1 MFKTLAK
8 IICVITIC
16 LFTTNCTSAENSTSS
31 SNQNTSMQTT
41 QTTKNSIDLSSYF
54 ENINGTAVFYT
65 PDTNTYNIYNDE
77 LSTKQSSPCSTFKI
91 FSTYVALDNKTID
104 PNNSL
109 RKWNGTIYWYDAW
122 NKDIDLDT
130 AFKTSCVW
138 YYRQVIDEIGQDTMQ
153 KYIDK
158 FDYGN
163 KDISDWDGKTNL
175 DDDPRDLK
183 GFWLETSLK
192 ISPLEQVQL
201 LNRLF
206 SANEN
211 PMALAKLKEL
221 MLVYEDNNT
230 GLKIYGKT
238 GYGVVNGENTDA
250 WFTGFYEINNQ
261 RTYYSVRLD
270 DPKNPQALSS
280 TAKEIAINI
289 IKNLNK

>member
-1 MFKTLAK
+1 MFKTLVK

-16 LFTTNCTSAENSTSS
+16 LFTTNCTSAENSTPS

-104 PNNSL
+104 ANNSL

-163 KDISDWDGKTNL
+163 KDISDWYGETDP
-175 DDDPRDLK
+175 DDDPMDLK
-183 GFWLETSLK
+183 GFWIETSLK
-192 ISPLEQVQL
+192 VSPKEQVQI
-201 LNRLF
+201 LNKIFTTTNDEYILTT
-206 SANEN
+206 
-211 PMALAKLKEL
+211 LKDL
-221 MLVYEDNNT
+221 MLTYTDDTNN
-230 GLKIYGKT
+230 LKIYGKT
-238 GYGVVNGENTDA
+238 GYGVVNGENADA
-250 WFTGFYEINNQ
+250 WFVGMYEYNSKV
-261 RTYYSVRLD
+261 TYFAVRLD

>member
-1 MFKTLAK
+1 MFKTLVK

-65 PDTNTYNIYNDE
+65 PDINTYNIYNDE

-104 PNNSL
+104 ANNSL

-163 KDISDWDGKTNL
+163 KDISDWYGETDP
-175 DDDPRDLK
+175 DDDPMDLK
-183 GFWLETSLK
+183 GFWIETSLK
-192 ISPLEQVQL
+192 VSPKEQVQI
-201 LNRLF
+201 LNKIFTTTNDEYILTT
-206 SANEN
+206 
-211 PMALAKLKEL
+211 LKDL
-221 MLVYEDNNT
+221 MLTYTDDTNN
-230 GLKIYGKT
+230 LKIYGKT
-238 GYGVVNGENTDA
+238 GYGVVNGENADA
-250 WFTGFYEINNQ
+250 WFVGMYEYNSKV
-261 RTYYSVRLD
+261 TYFAVRLD

>member
-1 MFKTLAK
+1 MFKILVK

-16 LFTTNCTSAENSTSS
+16 LFTTNCTFAENSTSS

-104 PNNSL
+104 ANNSL

-163 KDISDWDGKTNL
+163 KDISDWYGETDP
-175 DDDPRDLK
+175 DDDPMDLK
-183 GFWLETSLK
+183 GFWIETSLK
-192 ISPLEQVQL
+192 VSPKEQVQI
-201 LNRLF
+201 LNKIFTTTNDEYILTT
-206 SANEN
+206 
-211 PMALAKLKEL
+211 LKDL
-221 MLVYEDNNT
+221 MLTYTDDTNN
-230 GLKIYGKT
+230 LKIYGKT
-238 GYGVVNGENTDA
+238 GYGVVNGENADA
-250 WFTGFYEINNQ
+250 WFVGMYEYNSKV
-261 RTYYSVRLD
+261 TYFAVRLD

>member
-1 MFKTLAK
+1 MFSYLSK
-8 IICVITIC
+8 ILCV
-16 LFTTNCTSAENSTSS
+16 FTFCFFSVACTFAQNTNSNTNTNSTPSE
-31 SNQNTSMQTT
+31 TT
-41 QTTKNSIDLSSYF
+41 TIVDYSSYF
-54 ENINGTAVFYT
+54 KGINGTAIFYT
-65 PDTNTYNIYNDE
+65 PENNHYTVYNQS
-77 LSTKQSSPCSTFKI
+77 LSEKRSSPCSTFKI
-91 FSTYVALDNKTID
+91 FSTYVGLSSHKLD

-163 KDISDWDGKTNL
+163 KDISDWDGKTDL

-238 GYGVVNGENTDA
+238 GYGVVNGENADA
-250 WFTGFYEINNQ
+250 WFVGMYEYNSKV
-261 RTYYSVRLD
+261 TYFAVRLD

>member
-1 MFKTLAK
+1 MFSYLSK
-8 IICVITIC
+8 ILCV
-16 LFTTNCTSAENSTSS
+16 FTFCFFSVACTFAQDTNSNTNTNSTPSE
-31 SNQNTSMQTT
+31 TT
-41 QTTKNSIDLSSYF
+41 TIVDYSSYF
-54 ENINGTAVFYT
+54 KGINGTAIFYT
-65 PDTNTYNIYNDE
+65 PENNHYTVYNQS
-77 LSTKQSSPCSTFKI
+77 LSEKRSSPCSTFKI
-91 FSTYVALDNKTID
+91 FSTYVGLSSHKLD

-163 KDISDWDGKTNL
+163 KDISDWDGKTDL

-206 SANEN
+206 SINEN

-238 GYGVVNGENTDA
+238 GFGKVNGENTDA

>member
-1 MFKTLAK
+1 MFSYLSK
-8 IICVITIC
+8 ILCV
-16 LFTTNCTSAENSTSS
+16 FTFCFFSVACTFAQDTNSNTNTNSTPSE
-31 SNQNTSMQTT
+31 TT
-41 QTTKNSIDLSSYF
+41 TIVDYSSYF
-54 ENINGTAVFYT
+54 KGINGTAIFYT
-65 PDTNTYNIYNDE
+65 PENNHYTVYNQS
-77 LSTKQSSPCSTFKI
+77 LSEKRSSPCSTFKI
-91 FSTYVALDNKTID
+91 FSTYVGLSSHKLD
-104 PNNSL
+104 PNNST

-163 KDISDWDGKTNL
+163 KDISDWDGKTDL

-238 GYGVVNGENTDA
+238 GYGVVNGENADA
-250 WFTGFYEINNQ
+250 WFVGMYEYNSKV
-261 RTYYSVRLD
+261 TYFAVRLD

>member
-1 MFKTLAK
+1 MFKTLVK

-16 LFTTNCTSAENSTSS
+16 LFTTNCTSAENSTPS

-104 PNNSL
+104 ANNSL

-163 KDISDWDGKTNL
+163 KDISDWDGKTDL

-192 ISPLEQVQL
+192 VSPKEQVQI
-201 LNRLF
+201 LNKIFTTTNDEYILTT
-206 SANEN
+206 
-211 PMALAKLKEL
+211 LKDL
-221 MLVYEDNNT
+221 MLTYTDDTNN
-230 GLKIYGKT
+230 LKIYGKT
-238 GYGVVNGENTDA
+238 GYGVVNGENADA
-250 WFTGFYEINNQ
+250 WFVGMYEYNSKV
-261 RTYYSVRLD
+261 TYFAVRLD

>member
-1 MFKTLAK
+1 MFSYLSK
-8 IICVITIC
+8 ILCV
-16 LFTTNCTSAENSTSS
+16 FTFCFFSVACTFAQDTNSNTNTNSTPSE
-31 SNQNTSMQTT
+31 TT
-41 QTTKNSIDLSSYF
+41 TIVDYSSYF
-54 ENINGTAVFYT
+54 KDINGTAIFYT
-65 PDTNTYNIYNDE
+65 PENNHYTVYNQS
-77 LSTKQSSPCSTFKI
+77 LSEKRSSPCSTFKI
-91 FSTYVALDNKTID
+91 FSTYVGLSSHKLD
-104 PNNSL
+104 PNNST
-109 RKWNGTIYWYDAW
+109 RKWNGTIYGYDAW

-163 KDISDWDGKTNL
+163 KDISDWDGKTDL

-238 GYGVVNGENTDA
+238 GFGKVNDENTDA

>member
-1 MFKTLAK
+1 MFSYLSK
-8 IICVITIC
+8 ILCV
-16 LFTTNCTSAENSTSS
+16 FTFCFFSVACTFAQDTNSNTNTNSTPSE
-31 SNQNTSMQTT
+31 TT
-41 QTTKNSIDLSSYF
+41 TIVDYSSYF
-54 ENINGTAVFYT
+54 KGINGTAIFYT
-65 PDTNTYNIYNDE
+65 PENNHYTVYNQS
-77 LSTKQSSPCSTFKI
+77 LSEKRSSPCSTFKI

-104 PNNSL
+104 ANNSL

-138 YYRQVIDEIGQDTMQ
+138 YYRQVIDEIGQHTMQ

>member
-1 MFKTLAK
+1 MFSYLSK
-8 IICVITIC
+8 ILCV
-16 LFTTNCTSAENSTSS
+16 FTFCFFSVACTFTQNTNSNTNTNSTPSE
-31 SNQNTSMQTT
+31 TT
-41 QTTKNSIDLSSYF
+41 TIVDYSSYF
-54 ENINGTAVFYT
+54 KGINGTAIFYT
-65 PDTNTYNIYNDE
+65 PENNHYTVYNQS
-77 LSTKQSSPCSTFKI
+77 LSEKRSSPCSTFKI
-91 FSTYVALDNKTID
+91 FSTYVGLSSHKLD

-163 KDISDWDGKTNL
+163 KDISDWDGKTDL

-238 GYGVVNGENTDA
+238 GFGKVNGENIDA

>member
-1 MFKTLAK
+1 
-8 IICVITIC
+8 
-16 LFTTNCTSAENSTSS
+16 
-31 SNQNTSMQTT
+31 MQTT

-104 PNNSL
+104 ANNSL

-163 KDISDWDGKTNL
+163 KDISDWYGETDP
-175 DDDPRDLK
+175 DDDPMDLK
-183 GFWLETSLK
+183 GFWIETSLK
-192 ISPLEQVQL
+192 VSPKEQVQI
-201 LNRLF
+201 LNKIFTTTNDEYILTT
-206 SANEN
+206 
-211 PMALAKLKEL
+211 LKDL
-221 MLVYEDNNT
+221 MLTYTDDTNN
-230 GLKIYGKT
+230 LKIYGKT
-238 GYGVVNGENTDA
+238 GYGVVNGENADA
-250 WFTGFYEINNQ
+250 WFVGMYEYNSKV
-261 RTYYSVRLD
+261 TYFAVRLD